1 VAVDWSDDSI
11 LSLLRIHERI
21 AALAGQDAAERW
33 IERVSERVDLAEY
46 LPFASREVPEY
57 KVRTFREVFEA
68 DYRILYRVVPGGIE
82 VVTVFHGSMQ
92 LNDPD

>member
-1 VAVDWSDDSI
+1 
-11 LSLLRIHERI
+11 
-21 AALAGQDAAERW
+21 
-33 IERVSERVDLAEY
+33 
-46 LPFASREVPEY
+46 VPEY